1 MSNPS
6 SEITLTESEMTYEMY
21 TGSSKQVENETTV
34 TSQTTKYI
42 LYKDGKHRTISE
54 EYINATPTTK
64 SVLECF
70 YENYLKEKNLIP
82 ISLSSSMYSL
92 P

>member
-1 MSNPS
+1 MDIPNP
-6 SEITLTESEMTYEMY
+6 TKQDEMTYEMY
-21 TGSSKQVENETTV
+21 TGCSKPTENTNPP
-34 TSQTTKYI
+34 QPKQYI
-42 LYKDGKHRTISE
+42 LYKDGKNRTISE

-64 SVLECF
+64 SVIECF

-82 ISLSSSMYSL
+82 MTMGTGSSTFSL